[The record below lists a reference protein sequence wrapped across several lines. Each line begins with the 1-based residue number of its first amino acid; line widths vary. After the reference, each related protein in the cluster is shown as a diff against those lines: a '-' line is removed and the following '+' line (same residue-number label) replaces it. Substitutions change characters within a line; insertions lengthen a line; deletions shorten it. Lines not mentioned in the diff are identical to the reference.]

1 MVNLCGKGRRDV
13 GVDLSCA
20 HLTSVRLTNAGTCE
34 TFAPPGRVD
43 IKQMDER
50 NDIINNDVIIYG
62 TGVLSPAGLTVK
74 TPHLNSPLSLLHTR
88 WRDFDQRSVKPPCR
102 CHERHTSPQPP
113 GDWLEGHP
121 ALTGRL

>member
-1 MVNLCGKGRRDV
+1 
-13 GVDLSCA
+13 
-20 HLTSVRLTNAGTCE
+20 
-34 TFAPPGRVD
+34 
-43 IKQMDER
+43 MDER

-74 TPHLNSPLSLLHTR
+74 TPHLNSRLSLLHTR

-121 ALTGRL
+121 VLTGRL